1 MRELMREP
9 RRICQY
15 WPFLHLLIGMSM
27 TRVLISSSWATARH
41 AAKLFICSS
50 IHGPARVAAK
60 LGSIDQVR
68 AKLRLILI
76 VGGEFKVLETP
87 QYPWRRSRVAGV
99 THIPMY
105 GD

>member
-50 IHGPARVAAK
+50 IMDPPE
-60 LGSIDQVR
+60 LLPSWDQNYGS
-68 AKLRLILI
+68 
-76 VGGEFKVLETP
+76 
-87 QYPWRRSRVAGV
+87 Y
-99 THIPMY
+99 
-105 GD
+105 